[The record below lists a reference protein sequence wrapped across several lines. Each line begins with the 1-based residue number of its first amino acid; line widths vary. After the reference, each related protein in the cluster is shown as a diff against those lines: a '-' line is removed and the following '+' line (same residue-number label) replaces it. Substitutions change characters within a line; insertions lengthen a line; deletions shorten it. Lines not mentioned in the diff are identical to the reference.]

1 MIRKEV
7 TEQINQIIQAQKG
20 GDIHLSFVD
29 AIMISKAIRYWEN
42 RKGSGKWQ
50 KKDA

>member
-1 MIRKEV
+1 MKQSV
-7 TEQINQIIQAQKG
+7 KEQINNIIKSQKD